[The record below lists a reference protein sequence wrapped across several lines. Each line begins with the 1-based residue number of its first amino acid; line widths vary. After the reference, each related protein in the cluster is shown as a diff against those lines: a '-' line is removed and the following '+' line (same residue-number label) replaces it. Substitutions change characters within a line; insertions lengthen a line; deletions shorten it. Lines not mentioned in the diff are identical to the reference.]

1 MFIGFGV
8 CLRELASDVNTVD
21 GVVLSDEIGSMGKS
35 GKLDKIDDTLRKT
48 DSILKNHGFESS
60 SSRSRSTHDIEHDL
74 ENDLREEKMLRSG
87 HESSSSGSKYTSSS
101 SSSSSSSRSDDS
113 LEKMRRSLEERLM
126 KNGDSTEEVHE
137 YEEESDPETHEIEDY
152 D

>member
-1 MFIGFGV
+1 M
-8 CLRELASDVNTVD
+8 
-21 GVVLSDEIGSMGKS
+21 

-101 SSSSSSSRSDDS
+101 SSSSSRSDDS

-126 KNGDSTEEVHE
+126 KNGESTEEVHE
-137 YEEESDPETHEIEDY
+137 YEEE
-152 D
+152 